1 MTAQTK
7 LVLASGS
14 ASRRRLLEA
23 AAVPFEVAPAAVD
36 EDEVKRAMK
45 AEGAD
50 PFQVAEALAELKAR
64 RVSPR
69 FPGALVL
76 GADQMLACEG
86 EWFDKPED
94 MAGAADHLRKLSGR
108 SHSLLTVLCLV
119 RDGTRIWH
127 HRDEARLTVR
137 PLGEDFIR
145 DYLEEVGES
154 ALSSVGAYQLEGRGI
169 QLFTE
174 ISGDFFGILGLP
186 LLPLLEMLRL
196 HKVLAT

>member
-1 MTAQTK
+1 MTTTK

-23 AAVPFEVAPAAVD
+23 AGVPFEAAPAAVD
-36 EDEVKRAMK
+36 EDEVKQAMK

-50 PFQVAEALAELKAR
+50 AFEVAEALAELKAR

-76 GADQMLACEG
+76 GADQMLVCEG
-86 EWFDKPED
+86 AWFDKPAD
-94 MAGAADHLRKLSGR
+94 LAGAAEHLRRLSGR
-108 SHSLLTVLCLV
+108 PHHLLTVLCLL
-119 RDGTRIWH
+119 RDGARIWH
-127 HRDEARLTVR
+127 HRDRAELTMR
-137 PLGEDFIR
+137 PLGEAAIQR
-145 DYLEEVGES
+145 YLAEVGDA

-169 QLFTE
+169 QLFTS

-186 LLPLLEMLRL
+186 LLPLLDMLRT
-196 HKVLAT
+196 HGVIPE

>member
-1 MTAQTK
+1 MTANPK

-23 AAVPFEVAPAAVD
+23 AAVPFEAAPAAVD
-36 EDEVKRAMK
+36 EEEVKLAMK

-50 PFQVAEALAELKAR
+50 PFEVAEALAELKAQ

-76 GADQMLACEG
+76 GADQLLVCEG
-86 EWFDKPED
+86 EWFDKPVD

-108 SHSLLTVLCLV
+108 RHSLLTVLCLV

-145 DYLEEVGES
+145 DYLEEVGEA
-154 ALSSVGAYQLEGRGI
+154 ALGSVGAYQLEGRGI

>member
-1 MTAQTK
+1 MTTSR

-23 AAVPFEVAPAAVD
+23 AGVPFEAATAAVD
-36 EDEVKRAMK
+36 EDEVKLAMK

-50 PFQVAEALAELKAR
+50 AFAVAEALAELKAQ

-76 GADQMLACEG
+76 GADQMLVCEG
-86 EWFDKPED
+86 AWFDKPAD
-94 MAGAADHLRKLSGR
+94 LAGAAEHLRRLAGR
-108 SHSLLTVLCLV
+108 PHHLLTALCLL

-127 HRDEARLTVR
+127 HRDRAELTMR
-137 PLGEDFIR
+137 PLSEAAIQG
-145 DYLEEVGES
+145 YLAEVGEA
-154 ALSSVGAYQLEGRGI
+154 ALSSVGGYQLEGRGI
-169 QLFTE
+169 QLFQS

-186 LLPLLEMLRL
+186 LLPLLDMLRN
-196 HKVLAT
+196 HGVIP

>member
-1 MTAQTK
+1 MTTSR

-23 AAVPFEVAPAAVD
+23 AGVPFEAATAAVD
-36 EDEVKRAMK
+36 EDELKLAMK

-50 PFQVAEALAELKAR
+50 AFAVAEALAELKAQ

-76 GADQMLACEG
+76 GADQMLVCEG
-86 EWFDKPED
+86 AWFDKPAD
-94 MAGAADHLRKLSGR
+94 LAGAAEHLRRLSGR
-108 SHSLLTVLCLV
+108 PHHLLTALCLL

-127 HRDEARLTVR
+127 HRDRAELTMR
-137 PLGEDFIR
+137 PLSEAAIQ
-145 DYLEEVGES
+145 DYLAEVGEA
-154 ALSSVGAYQLEGRGI
+154 ALSSVGGYQLEGRGI
-169 QLFTE
+169 QLFQT

-186 LLPLLEMLRL
+186 LLPLLDMLRN
-196 HKVLAT
+196 HGVIPE

>member
-1 MTAQTK
+1 MTTK

-23 AAVPFEVAPAAVD
+23 AGVPFEAVPAAVD
-36 EDEVKRAMK
+36 EDEVKQAMK

-50 PFQVAEALAELKAR
+50 AFEVAEALAELKAQ

-76 GADQMLACEG
+76 GADQMLVCEG
-86 EWFDKPED
+86 AWFDKPAD
-94 MAGAADHLRKLSGR
+94 LAGAAEHLRRLSGR
-108 SHSLLTVLCLV
+108 PHHLLTVLCLL
-119 RDGTRIWH
+119 RDGSRIWH
-127 HRDEARLTVR
+127 HRDRAELTMR
-137 PLGEDFIR
+137 PLGAAAIQS
-145 DYLEEVGES
+145 YLAEVGEA

-169 QLFTE
+169 QLFTS

-186 LLPLLEMLRL
+186 LLPLLDMLRN
-196 HKVLAT
+196 HGVIPE

>member
-1 MTAQTK
+1 MTATPK

-14 ASRRRLLEA
+14 ASRQRLLQA
-23 AAVPFEVAPAAVD
+23 AAVPFEAAPAAVD
-36 EDEVKRAMK
+36 EEEVKLAMK

-50 PFQVAEALAELKAR
+50 AFAVAEALAELKAQ

-76 GADQMLACEG
+76 GADQMLDCEG
-86 EWFDKPED
+86 EWFDKPAD
-94 MAGAADHLRKLSGR
+94 MAGAANHLRKLSGR

-145 DYLEEVGES
+145 DYLEEVGEA

-186 LLPLLEMLRL
+186 LLPLLEMLRV
-196 HKVLAT
+196 HQVLAR

>member
-1 MTAQTK
+1 MTTK

-23 AAVPFEVAPAAVD
+23 AGVPFEAVPAAVD
-36 EDEVKRAMK
+36 EDEVKQAMK

-50 PFQVAEALAELKAR
+50 AFEVAEALAELKAQ

-76 GADQMLACEG
+76 GADQMLVCEG
-86 EWFDKPED
+86 AWFDKPAD
-94 MAGAADHLRKLSGR
+94 LAGAAEHLRRLSGR
-108 SHSLLTVLCLV
+108 PHHLLTVLCLL
-119 RDGTRIWH
+119 RDGSRIWH
-127 HRDEARLTVR
+127 HRDRAELTMR
-137 PLGEDFIR
+137 PLGAAAIQS
-145 DYLEEVGES
+145 YLAEVGEA

-169 QLFTE
+169 QLFAS

-186 LLPLLEMLRL
+186 LLPLLDMLRN
-196 HKVLAT
+196 HGVIPE

>member
-1 MTAQTK
+1 MTTK

-23 AAVPFEVAPAAVD
+23 AGVPFETVPAAVD
-36 EDEVKRAMK
+36 EDEVKQAMK

-50 PFQVAEALAELKAR
+50 AFEVAEALAELKAQ

-76 GADQMLACEG
+76 GADQMLVCEG
-86 EWFDKPED
+86 AWFDKPAD
-94 MAGAADHLRKLSGR
+94 LAGAAEHLRRLSGR
-108 SHSLLTVLCLV
+108 PHHLLTVLCLL
-119 RDGTRIWH
+119 RDGSRIWH
-127 HRDEARLTVR
+127 HRDRAELTMR
-137 PLGEDFIR
+137 PLGAAAIQS
-145 DYLEEVGES
+145 YLAEVGEA

-169 QLFTE
+169 QLFTS

-186 LLPLLEMLRL
+186 LLPLLDMLRN
-196 HKVLAT
+196 HGVIPE

>member
-1 MTAQTK
+1 MTTSR

-23 AAVPFEVAPAAVD
+23 AGVPFEAATAAVD
-36 EDEVKRAMK
+36 EDEVKLAMK

-50 PFQVAEALAELKAR
+50 AFAVAEALAELKAQ

-76 GADQMLACEG
+76 GADQMLVCEG
-86 EWFDKPED
+86 AWFDKPAD
-94 MAGAADHLRKLSGR
+94 LAGAAEHLRRLSGR
-108 SHSLLTVLCLV
+108 PHHLLTALCLL

-127 HRDEARLTVR
+127 HRDRAELTMR
-137 PLGEDFIR
+137 PLSEAAIQ
-145 DYLEEVGES
+145 DYLAEVGEA
-154 ALSSVGAYQLEGRGI
+154 ALSSVGGYQLEGRGI
-169 QLFTE
+169 QLFQT

-186 LLPLLEMLRL
+186 LLPLLDMLRN
-196 HKVLAT
+196 HGVIPE